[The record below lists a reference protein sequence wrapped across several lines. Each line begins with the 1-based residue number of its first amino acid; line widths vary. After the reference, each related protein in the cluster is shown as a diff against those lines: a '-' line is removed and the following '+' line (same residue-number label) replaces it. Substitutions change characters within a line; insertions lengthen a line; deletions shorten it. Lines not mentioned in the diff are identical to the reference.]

1 MHRLTVQYDVPTD
14 PDAFNEQYFDEHLP
28 MCRSIPGIVAVSISA
43 PELACRGTAPY
54 LVAELDFPD
63 SEAFKTAMRSPEMAA
78 VAKDAETLPAGRVK
92 FTGKVTAH

>member
-1 MHRLTVQYDVPTD
+1 MFRLTVQYDTPAD
-14 PDAFNEQYFDEHLP
+14 PEAFNKQYFDRHVP
-28 MCRSIPGIVAVSISA
+28 MCGSIPGLVAVSISK
-43 PELACRGTAPY
+43 PEVAGPGIAPY

-78 VAKDAETLPAGRVK
+78 VAKDAETLPAGRVM